1 MHNYKLKVEFNIRTL
16 LSLEEELNTSLYDI
30 LFESEIDSYKQ
41 AIVSAYGL
49 SLNEEEFRDYLQLD
63 NSKKLSLDLMVNASI
78 LDAFGVGKQ
87 CEDNDTDSEEESSTF
102 DSFKEYIK
110 SIQPYV
116 LGVVGLSLN
125 DFYSLTPYEVIQI
138 MQAYRGHIEQTYQL
152 QKIACINAI
161 GLTRSKKFKEI
172 NPFDIKSNKKVKKV
186 DVNKKNEELDFL
198 KGRC

>member
-1 MHNYKLKVEFNIRTL
+1 MNQFKLKVEFNIRTL
-16 LSLEEELNTSLYDI
+16 LSLEEELNMSLYDI

-41 AIVSAYGL
+41 TVISAYGL
-49 SLNEEEFRDYLQLD
+49 SLTEEELRDYLQLD
-63 NSKKLSLDLMVNASI
+63 TKHKLSLDLMVNASI
-78 LDAFGVGKQ
+78 LDAFGLGKQ
-87 CEDNDTDSEEESSTF
+87 YEEDCDDSDNETDTF

-125 DFYSLTPYEVIQI
+125 DFYSLTPYEVTQVIQ
-138 MQAYRGHIEQTYQL
+138 AHRNYIEQTYQL

-172 NPFDIKSNKKVKKV
+172 NPFDTKANKRVKKV
-186 DVNKKNEELDFL
+186 DIDKKNEELDFL
-198 KGRC
+198 KGR